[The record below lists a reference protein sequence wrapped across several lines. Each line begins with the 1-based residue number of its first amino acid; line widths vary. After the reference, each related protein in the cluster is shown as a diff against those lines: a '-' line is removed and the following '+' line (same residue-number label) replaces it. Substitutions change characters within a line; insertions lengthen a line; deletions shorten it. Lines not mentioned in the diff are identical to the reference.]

1 MVSFTVQDVILQMA
15 ADNKYLLKM
24 CYGLARLLQDGGLA
38 NNIHIAKEVPCA
50 CDSPGF
56 PRLAIVETRVLSVHR
71 SSVLVY
77 HLRFSMLPTS
87 WSEGGWSPAVS
98 KKRIFV

>member
-38 NNIHIAKEVPCA
+38 NNIHIAKEVPCDA
-50 CDSPGF
+50 PGF
-56 PRLAIVETRVLSVHR
+56 VSRLAIVETRVLSVHR
-71 SSVLVY
+71 SSVLAIF
-77 HLRFSMLPTS
+77 RFDNT
-87 WSEGGWSPAVS
+87 GGCT
-98 KKRIFV
+98 I